1 MFLRRLA
8 SRVMGAAFLAIAP
21 LAFAAAQELK
31 IGLRSEPTTLDPQFQ
46 NIQANNQIALHLFD
60 ALVAR
65 DAQMRPVPG
74 LALSWKALSDTVWE
88 FQLRPDVKFHDGSP
102 FTAQDAVF
110 TFERAARVPNS
121 PAPFTPLT
129 RQFNR
134 LEAVDPLTL
143 RITTAQPAPLLPM
156 DLSYLPILSR
166 RAAGGSAPEGRT
178 TAELNRG
185 EGLVGTGPFKFG
197 DWKRGS
203 DLVLLRNDTYWGN
216 KPAWS
221 KVVLRTL
228 SNGSV
233 RQAALT
239 VGDVDL
245 IEEPPPGSLAALRKE
260 SRLTLAEAVSH
271 RLIYAAL
278 DQFAEPSPGIPGT
291 DGKNPLKDKKVRE
304 ALSRAI
310 DRKALVDKA
319 VDGLGAPAADLMP
332 WPSLGTVKETQIE
345 RFDAALARRL
355 LGEAGWAKGFAIT
368 LGAPAGRYY
377 GDARVAQTV
386 AEMWNQIGVKAQAE
400 TVETPVF
407 IKNRDEYRY
416 SAYLGGWTGDAG
428 ELTPPLRALAAT
440 PNRERGM
447 GGTNRGRYSN
457 PALDARLEEA
467 MRTVDVKKRE
477 ALLQQASK
485 LLIADY
491 GVLPLYFE
499 VAVWALRRDL
509 AYAARADQMT
519 LAQFVTARGAQR

>member
-1 MFLRRLA
+1 MRRLA
-8 SRVMGAAFLAIAP
+8 DRAAAAVLLAVAP

-46 NIQANNQIALHLFD
+46 NIPANNQVALHLFD

-74 LALSWKALSDTVWE
+74 LALSWKTLSDTVWE

-102 FTAQDAVF
+102 FTAQDVVF
-110 TFERAARVPNS
+110 TFERTARVPNS
-121 PAPFTPLT
+121 PAPFTSLT
-129 RQFNR
+129 RQFSR
-134 LEAVDPLTL
+134 LEAVDALTL

-197 DWKRGS
+197 DWKRGG

-228 SNGSV
+228 SNSSV

-245 IEEPPPGSLAALRKE
+245 IEEPPPGGLAALRKE
-260 SRLTLAEAVSH
+260 GRLTLAEAVSH
-271 RLIYAAL
+271 RLIYTAL

-291 DGKNPLKDKKVRE
+291 EGKNPLKDKKVRE

-332 WPSLGTVKETQIE
+332 WPSLGTARETQIE
-345 RFDAALARRL
+345 RFDAVLARRL

-377 GDARVAQTV
+377 GDARVAQTI
-386 AEMWNQIGVKAQAE
+386 AEMWNQVGVKAQAE

-416 SAYLGGWTGDAG
+416 SAYLGGWTSGSG
-428 ELTPPLRALAAT
+428 ELMGPLRALAAT

-447 GGTNRGRYSN
+447 GGANRSRYSN
-457 PALDARLEEA
+457 PELDARLEEA

-477 ALLQQASK
+477 ALLQQASR